1 MSRAAFGSATRRSRP
16 AAPCG
21 GRERAGSLGAD
32 GDERGGSPR
41 RRGRRGRR
49 RSGDDEGDERAF
61 GEAGERLQGGGV
73 DGGGVAREVGGAD
86 AEEEDVLGAAPCGP
100 RDARDGDEG
109 PRRAREAGHHA
120 VTEAGG

>member
-1 MSRAAFGSATRRSRP
+1 MDVARGVQVGDSTIAFGGRLR
-16 AAPCG
+16 CG
-21 GRERAGSLGAD
+21 GRERAGKPRRRD
-32 GDERGGSPR
+32 GDERAEDRLEDEGEEGGA
-41 RRGRRGRR
+41 GR
-49 RSGDDEGDERAF
+49 GDDEGDERAF

-109 PRRAREAGHHA
+109 PRRAREAG
-120 VTEAGG
+120 TTP